1 MAASWKHAST
11 GNPKYVIAT
20 VNDAIFS
27 SLSARSM
34 RKFASIA
41 MNRRDTSNA
50 TMKYRTVVGLIAIVR
65 RFIAKNDI
73 QPRVFSPS
81 PYSPRCFHAGALTRF
96 SSFMDLFFR
105 KPRFVQN
112 LVPSILSNSI
122 SRISRSFNRTQP
134 SFEQPGDRR
143 CMFSR
148 VEPLVKRLS
157 RVNDDETE
165 GRADFAN
172 PTILASAG
180 HRLDGS

>member
-27 SLSARSM
+27 GLSTRSM

-50 TMKYRTVVGLIAIVR
+50 TMKYRTVVGLIAIVG

-112 LVPSILSNSI
+112 LAPSILSNS
-122 SRISRSFNRTQP
+122 T
-134 SFEQPGDRR
+134 
-143 CMFSR
+143 
-148 VEPLVKRLS
+148 
-157 RVNDDETE
+157 
-165 GRADFAN
+165 DFTN
-172 PTILASAG
+172 FI
-180 HRLDGS
+180 

>member
-27 SLSARSM
+27 GLSARSM

-105 KPRFVQN
+105 KLR
-112 LVPSILSNSI
+112 SK
-122 SRISRSFNRTQP
+122 SRSFD
-134 SFEQPGDRR
+134 SFQFDRFHEFR
-143 CMFSR
+143 DHLIAR
-148 VEPLVKRLS
+148 NHLS
-157 RVNDDETE
+157 NNLKIDVVCFLELNHLLNVYR
-165 GRADFAN
+165 G
-172 PTILASAG
+172 
-180 HRLDGS
+180 